1 MAKIHYSGSFN
12 VEKPAETIYEFIT
25 NPGKAATILP
35 GVQSV
40 DVVSNDEFMVK
51 MMIGVGHMK
60 GLITARV
67 KITNKEPSRRVK
79 MSGRGTGL
87 QSSMDFDLDFE
98 INENKNGSEVKWAF
112 DGNVGGLVGAMG
124 ARVLDAVAEKM
135 INESII
141 KLQRELAQV

>member
-12 VEKPAETIYEFIT
+12 IEKPAEAIYGFIT
-25 NPGKAATILP
+25 DPSKAAGILP
-35 GVQSV
+35 GVQSI
-40 DVVSNDEFMVK
+40 DVISNDEFMVK

-67 KITNKEPSRRVK
+67 TISNKEPPRRVK

-87 QSSMDFDLDFE
+87 QSSMDFELDFT
-98 INENKNGSEVKWAF
+98 IKGNQGSTEVEWIF

-135 INESII
+135 INDSIA
-141 KLQRELAQV
+141 KLRKELAQV